1 MKITILAQ
9 DKFYSWEGQPGI
21 LLSEAIQSC
30 GLSFSMPCGGNHTCG
45 KCRVQAQG
53 LLEPPGKEERR
64 LLGAAKD
71 GIRLAC
77 FAKALGDCEI
87 MLPSATIGT
96 ALEGIL
102 PKADWDSFPP
112 GSFGLAVDIGT
123 TTVAVYLC
131 DLHIHQIIAAFGE
144 PNDQRGLGADVISRI
159 DYSNLH
165 GTEIPHRKITAQ
177 LSRMFAQC
185 QKALPMQG
193 EIKALAITGNTTML
207 HFLTG
212 KNPQGIAAAPFVPE
226 SCFGYEMDSGSLF
239 PEYQNIPLYLPPCV
253 GAYVGA
259 DILCAAASVRLAG
272 QENALLL
279 DIGTN
284 GEMMLMTQGKCLC
297 CAAAAGPAF
306 EGAGISMGMAAS
318 EGAVNRVAIKNGEI
332 VWETI
337 GHTAPAGICGTGV
350 ISLLCLM
357 RKTGA
362 LDETG
367 LIIPEGIFAPYIT
380 KGERIQ
386 LGNSNIFF
394 TQEDVRAVQLAKA
407 AIAAGLET
415 LLHEGRIKKE
425 QINMFYLCGGFG
437 SRIDCEEAA
446 GIGLIPAALV
456 QKAVT
461 AGNGA
466 GAGAAAMVMSQALR
480 QEAEQLAREAI
491 EISLSESAY
500 FMEQYL
506 EQMAFEA

>member
-1 MKITILAQ
+1 MKITILEQ
-9 DKFYSWEGQPGI
+9 DKIHIWEGQPGI
-21 LLSEAIQSC
+21 LLSEAILSC

-45 KCRVQAQG
+45 KCQVQVQG
-53 LLEPPGKEERR
+53 LLEPSGKEEKQ
-64 LLGAAKD
+64 LLGPAREN
-71 GIRLAC
+71 IRLAC
-77 FAKALGDCEI
+77 FARALGDCKI
-87 MLPSATIGT
+87 ILPSATVGT
-96 ALEGIL
+96 ALEGML

-112 GSFGLAVDIGT
+112 GSFGLAADIGT

-144 PNDQRGLGADVISRI
+144 PNDQRTLGADVISRI

-165 GTEIPHRKITAQ
+165 GTEIPHQQITAQ
-177 LSRMFAQC
+177 LSRMFAKC
-185 QKALPMQG
+185 QQALAVQG
-193 EIKALAITGNTTML
+193 EIKSLTITGNTTML

-212 KNPQGIAAAPFVPE
+212 KNPKGIAAAPFVPE
-226 SCFGYEMDSGSLF
+226 SCFGYEMDSGILF
-239 PEYQNIPLYLPPCV
+239 PEYPDVPLYLPPCV

-284 GEMMLMTQGKCLC
+284 GEMMLVSQGKCYC

-318 EGAVNRVAIKNGEI
+318 KGAVCRVAIEKGEI

-337 GHTAPAGICGTGV
+337 GNTDPVGICGTGV

-367 LIIPEGIFAPYIT
+367 LIIQKGILSPYIT
-380 KGERIQ
+380 EGDQIQ
-386 LGNSNIFF
+386 LGESHIFF

-415 LLHEGRIKKE
+415 LLHEGGIKKE
-425 QINMFYLCGGFG
+425 QINRFYLCGGFG
-437 SRIDCEEAA
+437 SKIDCEEAA
-446 GIGLIPAALV
+446 GIGLVPAALV
-456 QKAVT
+456 KKAVT
-461 AGNGA
+461 VGNGA
-466 GAGAAAMVMSQALR
+466 GTGAAAMLMSHPLR
-480 QEAEQLAREAI
+480 KEAEQLAREAV

-506 EQMAFEA
+506 EQMAF